1 MPHEVT
7 DLVTHYGAPIAT
19 YLADSSVTEICVNRW
34 DQVFVEQRGRL
45 AQVAGAWRDE
55 ENLVTYIKSIAH
67 KLGQE
72 VNDRNPILDA
82 RLNDGTRINAVLRP
96 TAVYGPCLSIRPYP
110 KVQFTLDDLIG
121 FGGLPEI
128 SVDIFRYAIDH
139 RLNVVVNGGT
149 GSGKTTLLRGLC
161 GLIDPDERIVTV
173 EDTAENLVGTDRHVV
188 SFEAA
193 KRDMQ
198 GAAPVTMARLIANS
212 LRQRPDRIV
221 VGEIREP
228 DAATAYIDAINTG
241 HAGALTTVHANNARE
256 ALTRLQILYARAAA
270 NITLDMA
277 EVFIRQNI
285 DLVIFQTR
293 ERDPDKSVARR
304 VKEIAVVSAEGVSYL
319 VRHRLGHGFEHDA
332 TVLDEWKAGVE
343 SSHV

>member
-1 MPHEVT
+1 MTPEPIN
-7 DLVTHYGAPIAT
+7 LVTHYGAPIAA
-19 YLADSSVTEICVNRW
+19 YLSDETVTEICVNRW
-34 DQVFVEQRGRL
+34 DQIFVERRGRL
-45 AQVAGAWRDE
+45 AQVEGTWRDE
-55 ENLVTYIKSIAH
+55 ENLVSYIKSIAH

-82 RLNDGTRINAVLRP
+82 RLHDGTRINAVLRP

-128 SVDIFRYAIDH
+128 SVEIFRHAIDH
-139 RLNVVVNGGT
+139 RLNAVVNGGT

-161 GLIDPDERIVTV
+161 GMIDKDERIVTV

-198 GAAPVTMARLIANS
+198 GGAAVTMARLIANS

-256 ALTRLQILYARAAA
+256 ALTRLQILYARAAS

-277 EVFIRQNI
+277 EVFIKQNI

-293 ERDPDKSVARR
+293 ERDPDGTVARR
-304 VKEIAVVSAEGVSYL
+304 VKEIATVSADGVNYL
-319 VRHRLGHGFEHDA
+319 VKHRHDTGFEHDEQGLA
-332 TVLDEWKAGVE
+332 DWKRAVE
-343 SSHV
+343 ETHH